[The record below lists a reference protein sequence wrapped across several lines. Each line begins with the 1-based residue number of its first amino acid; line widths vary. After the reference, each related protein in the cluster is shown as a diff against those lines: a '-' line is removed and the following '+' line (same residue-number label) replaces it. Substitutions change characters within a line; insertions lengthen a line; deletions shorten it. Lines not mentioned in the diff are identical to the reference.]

1 MKMKHL
7 LAICITG
14 IFTFTACQEKTTVTP
29 EDTNLETEESAPLA
43 AVVPATASF
52 NIEGMHCEV
61 GCAKA
66 IANKLGKLDGV
77 TSAVVD
83 FEKKTATI
91 NYDANM
97 QTPEVFVQTVT
108 NISEEYQ
115 ISNLTNSTDQSSLFT
130 GKDKEKKSKKK
141 NKKEKEQTNTDTKS
155 CSKDGDAKPGCCS
168 KKGTM

>member
-1 MKMKHL
+1 
-7 LAICITG
+7 
-14 IFTFTACQEKTTVTP
+14 
-29 EDTNLETEESAPLA
+29 
-43 AVVPATASF
+43 
-52 NIEGMHCEV
+52 MHCEV